1 MMVRSLSQNWWL
13 VILRG
18 IFGILFGLA
27 AFVWPGIT
35 WLTLIVMF
43 GIYAIVDGLVAIITG
58 LSRTKDSPRWWT
70 FLLEG
75 LISIG
80 AGVVALIW
88 PGLTSLVLV
97 YMIASWAVITGILEI
112 VAAIRLRNEI
122 TNEWMLGVGGLVS
135 IALGVLLFLRPVAGG
150 LAIIW
155 TIAAYALIFGVLLV
169 VLGFRLRNWRAPG
182 TREPIPSMR

>member
-1 MMVRSLSQNWWL
+1 MVKSLSQNWWL
-13 VILRG
+13 VVLRG
-18 IFGILFGLA
+18 VFAILFGIL
-27 AFVWPGIT
+27 AFVWPEIT
-35 WLTLIVMF
+35 LLTLIVMF
-43 GIYAIVDGLVAIITG
+43 GVYAIIDGIVAIVTG

-70 FLLEG
+70 FLVEG
-75 LISIG
+75 LISLG
-80 AGVVALIW
+80 AGIVALVW
-88 PGLTSLVLV
+88 PGLTTLVLI

-122 TNEWMLGVGGLVS
+122 SNEWVLGLGGLVS
-135 IALGVLLFLRPVAGG
+135 IGLGVLLFLQPAAGG

-169 VLGFRLRNWRAPG
+169 ILGFRLRNWKAPN